1 MHGPIMTQDEHGYIY
16 IQFGTN
22 LGYITKHNMYHKYFL
37 FIIFVEFAF
46 EMGDWNFIPP
56 TNFTT
61 KTMWPLD
68 IPSKIKFFEIKISQK
83 KSLI

>member
-46 EMGDWNFIPP
+46 EMGD
-56 TNFTT
+56 
-61 KTMWPLD
+61 
-68 IPSKIKFFEIKISQK
+68 
-83 KSLI
+83 